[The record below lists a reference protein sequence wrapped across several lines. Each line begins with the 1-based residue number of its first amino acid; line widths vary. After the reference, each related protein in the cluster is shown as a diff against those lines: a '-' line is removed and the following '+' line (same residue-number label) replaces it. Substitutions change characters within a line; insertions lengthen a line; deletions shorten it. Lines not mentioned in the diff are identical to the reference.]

1 MGFLLRRGI
10 DRYNGRVTAEPFVQ
24 ESRDPEPPLRAR
36 RRRLHGARRPGGDRG
51 VPPRPWRTP
60 HAGRTRGEGLRHPD
74 VRLAVGAVPDR
85 PGRLDSRRRLPL
97 QRHGR
102 CRSSRTRAVRS
113 RWRGSSCPGEFY
125 DGDRTSGNVTL
136 RIRPNRFL
144 RSETTT
150 EINDV
155 KLLGR
160 HLRVEGLP
168 AAPGDGGDAAG
179 AGERVRPV
187 QRPVAGG
194 LGQRAVQLALSARV
208 PTSSWS
214 TTRRGTART

>member
-10 DRYNGRVTAEPFVQ
+10 DRYNGRLTAEPFVKKKGI
-24 ESRDPEPPLRAR
+24 LN
-36 RRRLHGARRPGGDRG
+36 LHFEVDTAVYAALDGKVETEEYRFDLF
-51 VPPRPWRTP
+51 
-60 HAGRTRGEGLRHPD
+60 GLRTTAGHEAKVFVTHTYDAPSAPFPIGP
-74 VRLAVGAVPDR
+74 VV
-85 PGRLDSRRRLPL
+85 DSRRRVRL

-102 CRSSRTRAVRS
+102 VVPHARAAGPS
-113 RWRGSSCPGEFY
+113 RWRGSSCRASFY
-125 DGDRTSGNVTL
+125 DGERTSGNVTL

-155 KLLGR
+155 NAGGR
-160 HLRVEGLP
+160 QLRVEGLP

-187 QRPVAGG
+187 QRPVPGWLRSTRG
-194 LGQRAVQLALSARV
+194 STGTTV
-208 PTSSWS
+208 PGPTFSSS
-214 TTRRGTART
+214 TTRPGTAPA